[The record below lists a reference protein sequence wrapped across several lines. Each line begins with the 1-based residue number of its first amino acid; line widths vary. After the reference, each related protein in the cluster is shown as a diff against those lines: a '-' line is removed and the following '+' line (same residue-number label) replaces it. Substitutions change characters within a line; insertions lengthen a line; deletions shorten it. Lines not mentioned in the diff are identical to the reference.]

1 MSAQLEQILAY
12 LDKDGVSE
20 IVVAVGRPIAM
31 RQKGAYVNL
40 TQRPLTTA
48 MLWAFVEGSEIATL
62 IPHGD
67 GSTDPTD
74 LDVGRR
80 RLRVRTGRRGN
91 EIVVRIEKGAARMRA
106 ASKQPPVTVAAA
118 PADFD
123 LPVELDV
130 PELPMDAMTLDES
143 KPGEPASKMIGAS
156 VSIAGT
162 RPIPIERSAGPGV
175 SVSIGLPA
183 GMKRPPPPEQHGGLE
198 LELED
203 DELELDVP
211 GVPTAP
217 KPVQPPKGGGTVIPT
232 AVIPVIRDSTGVL
245 PVIHEETA
253 GTFAQYVAAARAAK
267 ASDLHIAGN
276 RVVSIRANAE
286 LVPISAGARPLTAEQ
301 AETIL
306 LPLLS
311 AQEKERLQSAGYVDL
326 AIDAPGG
333 GRLRA
338 NISRHQVGLKGTFR
352 LAVDRPRT
360 LDELGLPKDVA
371 KVVAHHQGFV
381 VIAGPSG
388 HGKTTTLA
396 ALVDLVNSTRPHH
409 ILTVEDPIEIEH
421 PRKMALVS
429 QREAG
434 RHTKSFATALKASLR
449 EDPDVIVI
457 GELRDRETVEI
468 ALTAAE
474 TGHLVIATMSTP
486 SAAKTLDRLIDMFPP
501 EEHSQVRASIAGAL
515 RAIVAQRLL
524 PAIGG
529 GVVPAIELVT
539 GVLPLAVLIR
549 DDKLFQLPNLMQRG
563 RSFGMIR
570 FDESLVELVR
580 AGKITEETA
589 LQFAEAKTAFATQLR
604 GPAPAPAAAPKG
616 RLGGLFGKK
625 DGDA

>member
-1 MSAQLEQILAY
+1 VSTQLEQILAY

-20 IVVAVGRPIAM
+20 IVIAVGRPIAM
-31 RQKGAYVNL
+31 RQKGNYVNL
-40 TQRPLTTA
+40 TARPLTTA
-48 MLWAFVEGSEIATL
+48 MLWAFVEGSEIAPL

-74 LDVGRR
+74 LDVGKR
-80 RLRVRTGRRGN
+80 RLRVRTGRRAN
-91 EIVVRIEKGAARMRA
+91 EIVVRVEKGAARTRA
-106 ASKQPPVTVAAA
+106 ATKQPPQKIGSASG
-118 PADFD
+118 DFE
-123 LPVELDV
+123 LPVEIDV
-130 PELPMDAMTLDES
+130 PELPSDALVLDD
-143 KPGEPASKMIGAS
+143 KPSGPARSNVDDKPAVSFGKKAKPPEQYGGMELSLDDVSLDLDATPGGQSRLDVATPAAIPASKP
-156 VSIAGT
+156 VSSGK
-162 RPIPIERSAGPGV
+162 
-175 SVSIGLPA
+175 PA
-183 GMKRPPPPEQHGGLE
+183 
-198 LELED
+198 
-203 DELELDVP
+203 
-211 GVPTAP
+211 
-217 KPVQPPKGGGTVIPT
+217 KP
-232 AVIPVIRDSTGVL
+232 
-245 PVIHEETA
+245 
-253 GTFAQYVAAARAAK
+253 GTFAAYVAAARAAK

-276 RVVSIRANAE
+276 RVVSIRTNND
-286 LVPISAGARPLTAEQ
+286 
-301 AETIL
+301 L
-306 LPLLS
+306 LPIDPNAAPLS
-311 AQEKERLQSAGYVDL
+311 AAEAEALLMPLLGESERERLQTSGYVDL
-326 AIDAPGG
+326 AVDAPGG

-352 LAVDRPRT
+352 LAFDRPQT
-360 LDELGLPKDVA
+360 LDELGLPKDLA
-371 KVVAHHQGFV
+371 KVVSHHQGFV

-396 ALVDLVNSTRPHH
+396 ALVDLVNSTKPHH

-474 TGHLVIATMSTP
+474 TGHLVLATMSTP
-486 SAAKTLDRLIDMFPP
+486 NAAKTLDRLIDMFPP

-515 RAIVAQRLL
+515 RAIVAQRLI

-529 GVVPAIELVT
+529 GVVPAVELVT

-570 FDESLVELVR
+570 FDESLAELVK
-580 AGKITEETA
+580 AGKISEEIA
-589 LQFAEAKTAFATQLR
+589 MQFAETKANLAQSIK
-604 GPAPAPAAAPKG
+604 GPAIAAPAAAKG
-616 RLGGLFGKK
+616 RFGGLFGGKK
-625 DGDA
+625 DES

>member
-1 MSAQLEQILAY
+1 MSTQLEGILAY
-12 LDKDGVSE
+12 LDREGVSE
-20 IVVAVGRPIAM
+20 IVIAVGRPIAM

-40 TQRPLTTA
+40 TARPLTTA
-48 MLWAFVEGSEIATL
+48 MLWAFVEGSEIAPL

-91 EIVVRIEKGAARMRA
+91 EIVVRVEKGAARTRVA
-106 ASKQPPVTVAAA
+106 TKQPPMKVGQSSGE
-118 PADFD
+118 FE

-130 PELPMDAMTLDES
+130 PELPSEAMTLDE
-143 KPGEPASKMIGAS
+143 PAK
-156 VSIAGT
+156 
-162 RPIPIERSAGPGV
+162 
-175 SVSIGLPA
+175 
-183 GMKRPPPPEQHGGLE
+183 PPEQYGGLE
-198 LELED
+198 LDLED
-203 DELELDVP
+203 GELELD
-211 GVPTAP
+211 AP
-217 KPVQPPKGGGTVIPT
+217 ATNLGAAASKPAPAAAKPEPSQ
-232 AVIPVIRDSTGVL
+232 RL
-245 PVIHEETA
+245 PVA
-253 GTFAQYVAAARAAK
+253 KPGTFAAYVASARAAK
-267 ASDLHIAGN
+267 ASDLHLAGN
-276 RVVSIRANAE
+276 RVPAMRTNNE
-286 LVPISAGARPLTAEQ
+286 LVPIDPNAPPLSATQIEDL
-301 AETIL
+301 L

-311 AQEKERLQSAGYVDL
+311 ESERERLQIAGYVDL
-326 AIDAPGG
+326 AVDAPGG

-338 NISRHQVGLKGTFR
+338 NISRHQQGLKGTFR
-352 LAVDRPRT
+352 LAFDRPRT
-360 LDELGLPKDVA
+360 IEELGLPKDVA
-371 KVVAHHQGFV
+371 KVVSHHQGFV

-501 EEHSQVRASIAGAL
+501 EEHNQVRASIAGAL
-515 RAIVAQRLL
+515 RAIVAQRLV

-563 RSFGMIR
+563 RAFGMIR
-570 FDESLVELVR
+570 FDESLAELVKT
-580 AGKITEETA
+580 GKITEDVA
-589 LQFAEAKTAFATQLR
+589 MQFAETKSTLAQSIK
-604 GPAPAPAAAPKG
+604 GPAPAAVVAPKA
-616 RLGGLFGKK
+616 RFGGLFGKK
-625 DGDA
+625 DGE

>member
-1 MSAQLEQILAY
+1 MSTQLEGILAY
-12 LDKDGVSE
+12 LDRDGVSE
-20 IVVAVGRPIAM
+20 IVIAVGRPIAM

-40 TQRPLTTA
+40 TARPLTTA
-48 MLWAFVEGSEIATL
+48 MLWAFVEGSEIAPL

-91 EIVVRIEKGAARMRA
+91 EIVVRVEKGAARTRVA
-106 ASKQPPVTVAAA
+106 TKQPPQKVGQSSGE
-118 PADFD
+118 FE

-130 PELPMDAMTLDES
+130 PELPSDAMTLDEPV
-143 KPGEPASKMIGAS
+143 KPAATFGRKA
-156 VSIAGT
+156 
-162 RPIPIERSAGPGV
+162 AGPAA
-175 SVSIGLPA
+175 S
-183 GMKRPPPPEQHGGLE
+183 MRPPEQYGGLE
-198 LELED
+198 LELD
-203 DELELDVP
+203 DGALELDAPAMPVTKDVGAASKP
-211 GVPTAP
+211 APAAVAKPIATA
-217 KPVQPPKGGGTVIPT
+217 KP
-232 AVIPVIRDSTGVL
+232 
-245 PVIHEETA
+245 
-253 GTFAQYVAAARAAK
+253 GTFAAYVAAARAAK
-267 ASDLHIAGN
+267 ASDLHLAGN
-276 RVVSIRANAE
+276 RVAAMRTNND
-286 LVPISAGARPLTAEQ
+286 LVPIDPNAPPLSAADAE
-301 AETIL
+301 ALL

-311 AQEKERLQSAGYVDL
+311 ESERERLQTAGYVDL
-326 AIDAPGG
+326 AVDAPGG

-338 NISRHQVGLKGTFR
+338 NISRHQLGLKGTFR
-352 LAVDRPRT
+352 LAFDRPRT
-360 LDELGLPKDVA
+360 IEELGLPKDVA
-371 KVVAHHQGFV
+371 KVVSHHQGFV

-515 RAIVAQRLL
+515 RAIVAQRLV

-570 FDESLVELVR
+570 FDESLAELVKT
-580 AGKITEETA
+580 GKITEEVA
-589 LQFAEAKTAFATQLR
+589 MQFAETKSTLAQSIK
-604 GPAPAPAAAPKG
+604 GPAPVAAAAPKG
-616 RLGGLFGKK
+616 RFGGLFGKK
-625 DGDA
+625 DEP

>member
-1 MSAQLEQILAY
+1 VSTQLEGILAY
-12 LDKDGVSE
+12 LDRDGVSE
-20 IVVAVGRPIAM
+20 IVIAVGRPIAM

-40 TQRPLTTA
+40 TARPLTTA
-48 MLWAFVEGSEIATL
+48 MLWAFVEGSEIAPL

-91 EIVVRIEKGAARMRA
+91 EIVVRVEKGAARTRVA
-106 ASKQPPVTVAAA
+106 TKQPPQKVGQSSGE
-118 PADFD
+118 FE

-130 PELPMDAMTLDES
+130 PELPSDAMTLDE
-143 KPGEPASKMIGAS
+143 PVRPAATFGRNA
-156 VSIAGT
+156 A
-162 RPIPIERSAGPGV
+162 A
-175 SVSIGLPA
+175 PA
-183 GMKRPPPPEQHGGLE
+183 APMKPPEQYGGLE
-198 LELED
+198 LELD
-203 DELELDVP
+203 DGALELDAPAMPVTKDGRAASKP
-211 GVPTAP
+211 APAAAPVAKPIATA
-217 KPVQPPKGGGTVIPT
+217 KP
-232 AVIPVIRDSTGVL
+232 
-245 PVIHEETA
+245 
-253 GTFAQYVAAARAAK
+253 GTFAAYVATARAAK
-267 ASDLHIAGN
+267 ASDLHLAGN
-276 RVVSIRANAE
+276 RVAAMRTNND
-286 LVPISAGARPLTAEQ
+286 LVPIDPNAPPLSAADAE
-301 AETIL
+301 ALL

-311 AQEKERLQSAGYVDL
+311 ESERERLQTAGYVDL
-326 AIDAPGG
+326 AVDAPGG

-338 NISRHQVGLKGTFR
+338 NISRHQLGLKGTFR
-352 LAVDRPRT
+352 LAFDRPRT
-360 LDELGLPKDVA
+360 IEELGLPKDVA
-371 KVVAHHQGFV
+371 KVVSHHQGFV

-515 RAIVAQRLL
+515 RAIVAQRLV

-529 GVVPAIELVT
+529 GVVPVIELVT

-570 FDESLVELVR
+570 FDESLAELVKT
-580 AGKITEETA
+580 GKITEEVA
-589 LQFAEAKTAFATQLR
+589 MQFAETKSTLAQSIK
-604 GPAPAPAAAPKG
+604 GPAPVAAATPKG
-616 RLGGLFGKK
+616 RFGGLFGKK
-625 DGDA
+625 DEP